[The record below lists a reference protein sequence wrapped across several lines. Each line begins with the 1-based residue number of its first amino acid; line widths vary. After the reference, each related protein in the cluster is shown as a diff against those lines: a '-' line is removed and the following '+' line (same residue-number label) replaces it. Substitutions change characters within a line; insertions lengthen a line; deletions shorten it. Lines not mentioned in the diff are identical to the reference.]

1 MGSVL
6 LAGILLKVGGY
17 GLLRFTWP
25 LFPVGSEYFAPFIMV
40 LCCLSMVYAGLT
52 ACRQTDLKQIWN
64 CLFFCFPYGFGY
76 GEFEVQT

>member
-25 LFPVGSEYFAPFIMV
+25 LFPVGSEYFAPFIMQRTI
-40 LCCLSMVYAGLT
+40 SHQM
-52 ACRQTDLKQIWN
+52 
-64 CLFFCFPYGFGY
+64 FCFIGWDSSKVGA
-76 GEFEVQT
+76 

>member
-25 LFPVGSEYFAPFIMV
+25 LFPVGSEYFAKNHPFIMV
-40 LCCLSMVYAGLT
+40 LCCYGSLLFIYGLRWNLLPK
-52 ACRQTDLKQIWN
+52 AVKQT
-64 CLFFCFPYGFGY
+64 
-76 GEFEVQT
+76 